1 MTTAEPSRLAK
12 LPSPDDAPRMLI
24 STSSGTTARSWN
36 SRIAKVDWPSGVPS
50 SRRWISNCMT
60 IAVDENA
67 STTPRITAASM
78 LLPNHSA
85 SAPTAAAD
93 SATCSPPSPNTS
105 RRIDH
110 RRSTDISRPIMNIR
124 KITPSSARNSTSS
137 GRAKVNHDSTGQ
149 VPASEARP

>member
-1 MTTAEPSRLAK
+1 
-12 LPSPDDAPRMLI
+12 MLI

-36 SRIAKVDWPSGVPS
+36 SRMANEAWPSGVPS
-50 SRRWISNCMT
+50 SWRWISSCMT

-78 LLPNHSA
+78 PLPNHSA
-85 SAPTAAAD
+85 SPPTAAAE
-93 SATCSPPSPNTS
+93 SATCRPPSPNTS

-124 KITPSSARNSTSS
+124 KMTPSSARNSTWS
-137 GRAKVNHDSTGQ
+137 GRAKVSHDSGGQ
-149 VPASEARP
+149 AFASEARP